1 MRFSRKLV
9 ILGLG
14 AYGGYA
20 LWNRYGAGLGGRA
33 AGTRRDGALPPD
45 RRVNERSELTVTEL
59 AAGSDDPVAQATAII
74 ADSDER
80 TELPR
85 DAPGV
90 ERRRSQD
97 TVDP

>member
-1 MRFSRKLV
+1 
-9 ILGLG
+9 
-14 AYGGYA
+14 
-20 LWNRYGAGLGGRA
+20 LWNRYGSRLGGRA
-33 AGTRRDGALPPD
+33 IGTRRDVAPPPD
-45 RRVNERSELTVTEL
+45 RRVNDRSELTVTEL

-90 ERRRSQD
+90 ERRRSED

>member
-1 MRFSRKLV
+1 MRFSRKLM

-14 AYGGYA
+14 AYGGYT
-20 LWNRYGAGLGGRA
+20 LWNRYGGLGARA
-33 AGTRRDGALPPD
+33 AGTRRDAAPPPD

>member
-9 ILGLG
+9 VLGLG
-14 AYGGYA
+14 AYAGYT
-20 LWNRYGAGLGGRA
+20 LWNRYGSRLAPAGMQPDVPPA
-33 AGTRRDGALPPD
+33 PD
-45 RRVNERSELTVTEL
+45 RRVNERSELNVTEL

-74 ADSDER
+74 AESDER

-90 ERRRSQD
+90 ERRQSQD

>member
-1 MRFSRKLV
+1 MRFFRK
-9 ILGLG
+9 
-14 AYGGYA
+14 
-20 LWNRYGAGLGGRA
+20 
-33 AGTRRDGALPPD
+33 RRDVRPSAD
-45 RRVNERSELTVTEL
+45 RRVNERSELNVTEL

-85 DAPGV
+85 DAPGI
-90 ERRRSQD
+90 ERRQSQD